1 MKADPHGGW
10 RRVVPSP
17 KPYSIVET
25 PVIERLVADGTIVI
39 ASGGGACR

>member
-25 PVIERLVADGTIVI
+25 PVIDRWSPTG
-39 ASGGGACR
+39 